1 MPTNLKFV
9 GFFVLY
15 IKNSFLLIVKY
26 LYANNKRRHPHLKEL
41 SVLSDNDSKAID
53 LNQQKAVYYYNRL
66 HFFCYKH
73 IIVYICIVIK
83 T

>member
-9 GFFVLY
+9 GFFVLDR
-15 IKNSFLLIVKY
+15 LLILKY
-26 LYANNKRRHPHLKEL
+26 LYANNKRKHPHLKEL
-41 SVLSDNDSKAID
+41 SALSDNDSKVID

-66 HFFCYKH
+66 HFFCYRRLF
-73 IIVYICIVIK
+73 VYICIVIK